1 MKDGIY
7 KCRKCDKNF
16 DWSKG
21 EGSASADGSV
31 CQCNQCNNDTI
42 NESLAK
48 GESPASFAQ
57 QTYHGIRVGFDQAV
71 SELLDGVLAVKN
83 KQIEQ
88 LKMEVDALQSAN
100 SILRKEHQSTS
111 KSNQGYKEV
120 ENYFGNTPNCIDC
133 HHHKGISMLCFTCDE
148 DKCNFQSSFKPL

>member
-1 MKDGIY
+1 M
-7 KCRKCDKNF
+7 NL
-16 DWSKG
+16 
-21 EGSASADGSV
+21 SV
-31 CQCNQCNNDTI
+31 T
-42 NESLAK
+42 
-48 GESPASFAQ
+48 
-57 QTYHGIRVGFDQAV
+57 IRVGFDQAV

-120 ENYFGNTPNCIDC
+120 ENYFSNTPNCIDC